1 MNQTNAIKR
10 LKKAGL
16 TRSDIS
22 KACGVSRHA
31 VGFWESGRS
40 VPSGKSMGALVR
52 LASEKGIVLLASDFA
67 SYDEPAN
74 DDREAA

>member
-16 TRSDIS
+16 TRSDIA

-31 VGFWESGRS
+31 VGFWETGRS
-40 VPSGKSMGALVR
+40 IPNGRSMASLVAL
-52 LASEKGIVLLASDFA
+52 AHEKGIVLLASDFA
-67 SYDEPAN
+67 TPAP
-74 DDREAA
+74 ESKAA